1 MAKQEKVKE
10 TNLTKESGYLY
21 YLKGGNVWRSPMK
34 NNKTGVKGMVEE
46 TNVQTDYD
54 NYLYFIDKDGDV
66 ARTASARGK
75 K

>member
-1 MAKQEKVKE
+1 
-10 TNLTKESGYLY
+10 
-21 YLKGGNVWRSPMK
+21 MK